1 MKLPLRLLLIPGLM
15 TVVMLATLLG
25 LGTWQVNRML
35 WKADILAAIAL
46 AERAPPVPLGPTPPR
61 FARVRAEG
69 VFHSTTALYGAEV
82 RTVDTQPTGGAR
94 LLAILRRDGARPVL
108 VDRGW
113 VPVAHPPA
121 PPPLMS
127 AEPASVE
134 GYIRPPDSAGPFAAT
149 DDLANRRFFTLD
161 PTTIGPALGI
171 PDLAPFILV
180 ALGPARSPDLGR
192 PDLGSP
198 DPARTLP
205 RPANNH
211 LAYAI
216 TWYGLAAGLLV
227 IFALYARKVLRP

>member
-1 MKLPLRLLLIPGLM
+1 M
-15 TVVMLATLLG
+15 TAVMLVTLLG
-25 LGTWQVNRML
+25 LGTWQVNRMM

-46 AERAPPVPLGPTPPR
+46 AERAPPVPLGPAPPR

-69 VFHSTTALYGAEV
+69 VFHPVTALYGAEV
-82 RTVDTQPTGGAR
+82 RTVATLPTGGAR
-94 LLAILRRDGARPVL
+94 LLAVLQRDGAAPVL

-113 VPVAHPPA
+113 VPVGHPA
-121 PPPLMS
+121 GPPPPMP

-134 GYIRPPDSAGPFAAT
+134 GYVRPSDSAGPFAAT

-161 PTTIGPALGI
+161 PATIGPALGI
-171 PDLAPFILV
+171 PNLAPFILV
-180 ALGPARSPDLGR
+180 ALGPAGSPNVGN
-192 PDLGSP
+192 PSMANP

>member
-1 MKLPLRLLLIPGLM
+1 MTSPLRPLLLPGVM

-25 LGTWQVNRML
+25 LGTWQVNRMV

-46 AERAPPVPLGPTPPR
+46 AERAPPVPLGPAPPR

-69 VFHSTTALYGAEV
+69 VFHPTTALYGAEV
-82 RTVDTQPTGGAR
+82 RTVATLPTGGAR
-94 LLAILRRDGARPVL
+94 LLAVLRRDGAPPVL

-113 VPVAHPPA
+113 VPVGHPAA
-121 PPPLMS
+121 PPLPMP
-127 AEPASVE
+127 AEPAIVE
-134 GYIRPPDSAGPFAAT
+134 GYVRPPDSAGPFAAT

-161 PTTIGPALGI
+161 PAAIGPALGI
-171 PDLAPFILV
+171 PELAPFILV
-180 ALGPARSPDLGR
+180 ALGTPGGASS
-192 PDLGSP
+192 GSP
-198 DPARTLP
+198 EPARTLP

-227 IFALYARKVLRP
+227 IFAIYARKVLRP

>member
-1 MKLPLRLLLIPGLM
+1 MTPRLRALLIPGLM
-15 TVVMLATLLG
+15 TLVMLATLLG

-35 WKADILAAIAL
+35 WKRDILAAIAL
-46 AERAPPVPLGPTPPR
+46 AERAPPVPLGTTPPR

-69 VFHSTTALYGAEV
+69 VFHPTTALYGAEV
-82 RTVDTQPTGGAR
+82 RTIGAEPTGGAR
-94 LLAILRRDGARPVL
+94 LLAVLRRDGTAPVL

-113 VPVAHPPA
+113 VPVPHPAAPPA
-121 PPPLMS
+121 PMP
-127 AEPASVE
+127 AEPAAVE
-134 GYIRPPDSAGPFAAT
+134 GYVRPPDAAGPFAAT
-149 DDLANRRFFTLD
+149 DDLANRRFFTLN
-161 PTTIGPALGI
+161 PATIGPALGV

-180 ALGPARSPDLGR
+180 ALAPPGSPS
-192 PDLGSP
+192 PGSP

-211 LAYAI
+211 LSYAI

>member
-1 MKLPLRLLLIPGLM
+1 M
-15 TVVMLATLLG
+15 TAVMLVTLLG
-25 LGTWQVNRML
+25 LGTWQVNRMV

-46 AERAPPVPLGPTPPR
+46 AERAPPVPLGATPPR

-69 VFHSTTALYGAEV
+69 VFHPVTALYGAEV
-82 RTVDTQPTGGAR
+82 RTVATLPTGGAR
-94 LLAILRRDGARPVL
+94 LLAVLQRDGAAPVL

-113 VPVAHPPA
+113 VPVGHPASPPPA
-121 PPPLMS
+121 MP

-134 GYIRPPDSAGPFAAT
+134 GYVRPPDSAGPFAAT

-161 PTTIGPALGI
+161 PATIGPALGI
-171 PDLAPFILV
+171 PNLAPFILV
-180 ALGPARSPDLGR
+180 ALGPAGSPTMGN
-192 PDLGSP
+192 PTMGNP